1 MSGRWGASRFGRQ
14 GSRPGWC
21 QLHEAKLDPAP
32 LRPSEDTSSRR
43 GPAGTRRASPT
54 PPQRRRRSPQ
64 PRPSCS
70 RGKRRHNLLKSL
82 PVDINFRAQLGK
94 VRPNA
99 LTNKKTTKKRI
110 CQRQR
115 QLHGQ
120 SLSFAR
126 SETRQRPQINFDGLF
141 CKILKVSFF
150 HLKPRL

>member
-21 QLHEAKLDPAP
+21 QPHEAKLDPAP

-43 GPAGTRRASPT
+43 GPAGTHRASPT
-54 PPQRRRRSPQ
+54 QPRRRRRTPQ

-99 LTNKKTTKKRI
+99 LTNKKTTKTNLSTTGNSTASRCPSRGRKPSTTTD
-110 CQRQR
+110 
-115 QLHGQ
+115 QLRRTFLQDPKG
-120 SLSFAR
+120 
-126 SETRQRPQINFDGLF
+126 E
-141 CKILKVSFF
+141 FF
-150 HLKPRL
+150 I